1 MPVGWIG
8 LQCVDLKE
16 HLYSFGK
23 PVTELKDLISVTLPM
38 TNSQQVAPTL
48 WRTLSQP
55 IIGLAPMDGVT
66 DSAFRHIVA
75 IQGKPDVVFTEFTN
89 VHDICSGRL
98 KALDSLRYS
107 KAERPVIAQ
116 IYGKD
121 PLLFYQAAHVVCEL
135 GFDGLDINMG
145 CPSKNVASSGSGAG
159 LIRTPNLALEL
170 MDRARTG
177 IQDWADGQ
185 SLTNLGLKSSA
196 LQAIAQL
203 KAEHPELAQRKG
215 RSPIPLSVK
224 TRLGYDCNI
233 INEWSDCLIQGRPE
247 VIAIHGRTLSQMYRG
262 QSDWEAIA
270 LAAQRIR
277 KHGIGVLG
285 NGDIQTLQE
294 ATVRIQESGVNGV
307 LIGRGALGNPWI
319 FQGIHQVRKALSTGT
334 PLELLTPEP
343 SLDEK
348 FRVMIEHAKLFETMH
363 GKERFPRMRKHLG
376 WYCSSFPHAA
386 AMRAQLVRTQSSMDV
401 VNLVNQY
408 KVHALNGQAMTSAV
422 TIGAS

>member
-1 MPVGWIG
+1 MNTSHQQTI
-8 LQCVDLKE
+8 Q
-16 HLYSFGK
+16 SFWQ
-23 PVTELKDLISVTLPM
+23 TLP
-38 TNSQQVAPTL
+38 
-48 WRTLSQP
+48 QP

-66 DSAFRHIVA
+66 DSVFRYIVA
-75 IQGKPDVVFTEFTN
+75 TYGKPDIVFTEFTN
-89 VHDICSGRL
+89 VHDICSGQL

-107 KAERPVIAQ
+107 GVERPVIAQ

-121 PLLFYQAAHVVCEL
+121 PALFYQAAHVVCEL

-170 MDRARTG
+170 MDRAQKG
-177 IQDWADGQ
+177 IQDWGDGQ
-185 SLTNLGLKSSA
+185 SLTNLGLKSGA

-203 KAEHPELAQRKG
+203 KAEHPELSHRKL
-215 RSPIPLSVK
+215 RSAIPLSVK
-224 TRLGYDCNI
+224 TRLGYDCNVI
-233 INEWSDCLIQGRPE
+233 KEWSDCLIQGRPE
-247 VIAIHGRTLSQMYRG
+247 AIAIHGRTLSQMYRG

-270 LAAQRIR
+270 LAAQHIR
-277 KHGIGVLG
+277 GHGIRMLG

-294 ATVRIQESGVNGV
+294 ATTRIRESGVNGV

-319 FQGIHQVRKALSTGT
+319 FQEIHQVRKALSTGA
-334 PLELLTPEP
+334 PLELMTPEP

-386 AMRAQLVRTQSSMDV
+386 AMRSHLVRTHSSQDV
-401 VNLVNQY
+401 VNLVNKYRASTLEGQS
-408 KVHALNGQAMTSAV
+408 HTMEIPAALARS
-422 TIGAS
+422 

>member
-1 MPVGWIG
+1 
-8 LQCVDLKE
+8 
-16 HLYSFGK
+16 
-23 PVTELKDLISVTLPM
+23 M
-38 TNSQQVAPTL
+38 TNSHQTVSSL
-48 WRTLSQP
+48 WRTLPQP

-75 IQGKPDVVFTEFTN
+75 TYGKPDIVFTEFTN

-107 KAERPVIAQ
+107 EVERPVIAQ

-121 PLLFYQAAHVVCEL
+121 PALFYQAAHVVCEL

-170 MDRARTG
+170 MDRARKG
-177 IQDWADGQ
+177 IQDWGDGQ
-185 SLTNLGLKSSA
+185 SLTDLGLKPSA
-196 LQAIAQL
+196 LHAIAQL
-203 KAEHPELAQRKG
+203 KAEHPDLSQRKE

-262 QSDWEAIA
+262 HSDWEAIA
-270 LAAQRIR
+270 LATQRIR
-277 KHGIGVLG
+277 KHGIVVLG
-285 NGDIQTLQE
+285 NGDIQTLEE
-294 ATVRIQESGVNGV
+294 ATARIQESEVNGV

-319 FQGIHQVRKALSTGT
+319 FHGIHQVREAFSTGS
-334 PLELLTPEP
+334 PLKLRTLEP

-348 FRVMIEHAKLFETMH
+348 FQAMINHAQCFEAIH
-363 GKERFPRMRKHLG
+363 GPERFVRMRKHLG

-386 AMRAQLVRTQSSMDV
+386 AMRAQMVRTKGSRDVMDILHIYVKTHTV
-401 VNLVNQY
+401 VETTTL
-408 KVHALNGQAMTSAV
+408 ASTSP
-422 TIGAS
+422 

>member
-1 MPVGWIG
+1 
-8 LQCVDLKE
+8 
-16 HLYSFGK
+16 
-23 PVTELKDLISVTLPM
+23 M
-38 TNSQQVAPTL
+38 TNAPQTIPSI
-48 WRTLSQP
+48 WRTLPQP
-55 IIGLAPMDGVT
+55 VIGLAPMDGVT

-75 IQGKPDVVFTEFTN
+75 TYGKPDIVFTEFTN

-107 KAERPVIAQ
+107 EAERPVIAQ

-121 PLLFYQAAHVVCEL
+121 PALFYQAAHVVCEL

-170 MDRARTG
+170 MDRTRKG

-185 SLTNLGLKSSA
+185 SLADLGLKSSA

-203 KAEHPELAQRKG
+203 KAEHPELTERQK

-247 VIAIHGRTLSQMYRG
+247 VIVIHGRTLSQMYRG
-262 QSDWEAIA
+262 HSDWEAIT
-270 LAAQRIR
+270 LATQHIR
-277 KHGIGVLG
+277 KYGIGVLG
-285 NGDIQTLQE
+285 NGDIQTLEQ
-294 ATVRIQESGVNGV
+294 ATARIQESGVNGV

-319 FQGIHQVRKALSTGT
+319 FQGIHQVHEAFSTGT
-334 PLELLTPEP
+334 PLKLRTLEP
-343 SLDEK
+343 SLEEK
-348 FRVMIEHAKLFETMH
+348 FQAMIKHAKCFEAINGT
-363 GKERFPRMRKHLG
+363 ERFVRMRKHLG

-386 AMRAQLVRTQSSMDV
+386 AMRAHMVRTNGSRDVMDILDAYLKTHMAV
-401 VNLVNQY
+401 E
-408 KVHALNGQAMTSAV
+408 ATASASTS
-422 TIGAS
+422 T

>member
-1 MPVGWIG
+1 
-8 LQCVDLKE
+8 
-16 HLYSFGK
+16 
-23 PVTELKDLISVTLPM
+23 M
-38 TNSQQVAPTL
+38 TNSQQTIPTL
-48 WRTLSQP
+48 WRTLPQP
-55 IIGLAPMDGVT
+55 VIGLAPMDGVT
-66 DSAFRHIVA
+66 DSAFRHIIA
-75 IQGKPDVVFTEFTN
+75 IYGKPDVVFTEFTN
-89 VHDICSGRL
+89 VHDICSGRI

-107 KAERPVIAQ
+107 ALEHPVIAQ

-159 LIRTPNLALEL
+159 LIRTPSLALEL

-203 KAEHPELAQRKG
+203 KAEHPELTQRKV

-270 LAAQRIR
+270 LATQRIR

-319 FQGIHQVRKALSTGT
+319 FQEIQQVRKALSTGSS
-334 PLELLTPEP
+334 LELKTPEP
-343 SLDEK
+343 TLDEK
-348 FRVMIEHAKLFETMH
+348 FQAMINHAQCFESIH
-363 GKERFPRMRKHLG
+363 GQERFVRMRKHLG

-386 AMRAQLVRTQSSMDV
+386 AIRAQMVRTNRSQDV
-401 VNLVNQY
+401 MNIL
-408 KVHALNGQAMTSAV
+408 QAYLAGHTESDTPAF
-422 TIGAS
+422 ASTLA

>member
-1 MPVGWIG
+1 
-8 LQCVDLKE
+8 
-16 HLYSFGK
+16 
-23 PVTELKDLISVTLPM
+23 
-38 TNSQQVAPTL
+38 
-48 WRTLSQP
+48 
-55 IIGLAPMDGVT
+55 MDGVT
-66 DSAFRHIVA
+66 DSAFRHMVA
-75 IQGKPDVVFTEFTN
+75 IHGKPDVVFTEFTN

-98 KALDSLRYS
+98 KTLDSLRYS
-107 KAERPVIAQ
+107 KAERPIIAQ

-121 PLLFYQAAHVVCEL
+121 PFLFYQAAHVVCEL

-170 MDRARTG
+170 MDKARKG
-177 IQDWADGQ
+177 IQDWAEGQ
-185 SLTNLGLKSSA
+185 SLVDVGLKSSA

-203 KAEHPELAQRKG
+203 KAEHPELTHRKK

-224 TRLGYDCNI
+224 TRLGYDRNI
-233 INEWSDCLIQGRPE
+233 IDEWSDCLIQGRPE

-294 ATVRIQESGVNGV
+294 ATTRIQESGVNGV

-319 FQGIHQVRKALSTGT
+319 FQGIPQVRKALSTGS
-334 PLELLTPEP
+334 PLELKASEP

-348 FRVMIEHAKLFETMH
+348 FQAMINHAQCFETIH
-363 GKERFPRMRKHLG
+363 GPERFVRMRKHLG

-386 AMRAQLVRTQSSMDV
+386 AMRAQMVRTNGSQDV
-401 VNLVNQY
+401 MKILDTYRNTHMGLQNP
-408 KVHALNGQAMTSAV
+408 AV
-422 TIGAS
+422 AFTLT

>member
-1 MPVGWIG
+1 
-8 LQCVDLKE
+8 
-16 HLYSFGK
+16 
-23 PVTELKDLISVTLPM
+23 M
-38 TNSQQVAPTL
+38 THSPQTVSTL
-48 WRTLSQP
+48 WRTLPQP

-66 DSAFRHIVA
+66 DSAFRHMVA
-75 IQGKPDVVFTEFTN
+75 IHGKPDVVFTEFTN

-107 KAERPVIAQ
+107 TLEHPVIAQ

-170 MDRARTG
+170 MDKARAG

-203 KAEHPELAQRKG
+203 KTEHPELAQRTV
-215 RSPIPLSVK
+215 RSAIPLSVK
-224 TRLGYDCNI
+224 TRLGYDGNI

-262 QSDWEAIA
+262 RSDWEAIA
-270 LAAQRIR
+270 LATQRIR

-294 ATVRIQESGVNGV
+294 ATVRIQESGGNGV

-319 FQGIHQVRKALSTGT
+319 FQGISQVRNALSTGS
-334 PLELLTPEP
+334 PLKFRHLEP
-343 SLDEK
+343 SLDKK
-348 FRVMIEHAKLFETMH
+348 FQAMIDHAQYFEAIH
-363 GKERFPRMRKHLG
+363 GPERFVRMRKHLG

-386 AMRAQLVRTQSSMDV
+386 AMRAQMVRTNGTQDV
-401 VNLVNQY
+401 MKILATYRNRHMVLGNHGV
-408 KVHALNGQAMTSAV
+408 AFTS
-422 TIGAS
+422 T

>member
-1 MPVGWIG
+1 M
-8 LQCVDLKE
+8 
-16 HLYSFGK
+16 
-23 PVTELKDLISVTLPM
+23 
-38 TNSQQVAPTL
+38 
-48 WRTLSQP
+48 
-55 IIGLAPMDGVT
+55 IGLAPMDGVT
-66 DSAFRHIVA
+66 DSAFRHIIA
-75 IQGKPDVVFTEFTN
+75 IYGKPDVVFTEFTN

-107 KAERPVIAQ
+107 ALEHPVIAQ

-203 KAEHPELAQRKG
+203 KAEHPELAQRTV

-270 LAAQRIR
+270 LATQRIQ

-319 FQGIHQVRKALSTGT
+319 FQGIQQVRKALSTGSS
-334 PLELLTPEP
+334 LELLTPEP

-348 FRVMIEHAKLFETMH
+348 FRVMINHAQCFESIH
-363 GKERFPRMRKHLG
+363 GQERFVRMRKHLG

-386 AMRAQLVRTQSSMDV
+386 DMRAQMVRTNGSQDV
-401 VNLVNQY
+401 MNIL
-408 KVHALNGQAMTSAV
+408 QAYLAGNTESDTPAF
-422 TIGAS
+422 ASTLA

>member
-1 MPVGWIG
+1 
-8 LQCVDLKE
+8 
-16 HLYSFGK
+16 
-23 PVTELKDLISVTLPM
+23 M
-38 TNSQQVAPTL
+38 THSPHTGSTL
-48 WRTLSQP
+48 WRTLPQP

-66 DSAFRHIVA
+66 DSAFRHMVA
-75 IQGKPDVVFTEFTN
+75 IHGKPDVVFTEFTN

-107 KAERPVIAQ
+107 IAERPVIAQ

-121 PLLFYQAAHVVCEL
+121 PALFYQAAHVVCEL

-170 MDRARTG
+170 MDRARKG

-185 SLTNLGLKSSA
+185 SLLELGLKASA

-203 KAEHPELAQRKG
+203 KAEHPELTQGKK

-224 TRLGYDCNI
+224 TRLGYDSNI
-233 INEWSDCLIQGRPE
+233 IDEWSDCLIQGRPE
-247 VIAIHGRTLSQMYRG
+247 VIAIHGRTLAQMYRG

-294 ATVRIQESGVNGV
+294 AKTRIQESGVNGV

-319 FQGIHQVRKALSTGT
+319 FQGISQVRNALSTGS
-334 PLELLTPEP
+334 PLKLMALEP

-348 FRVMIEHAKLFETMH
+348 FQAMISHARYFEAIH
-363 GKERFPRMRKHLG
+363 GHERFVRMRKHLG

-386 AMRAQLVRTQSSMDV
+386 AMRAQMVRTNGSQDV
-401 VNLVNQY
+401 IDIL
-408 KVHALNGQAMTSAV
+408 HAYLNAHTMVESPALTSTPA
-422 TIGAS
+422 

>member
-1 MPVGWIG
+1 
-8 LQCVDLKE
+8 
-16 HLYSFGK
+16 
-23 PVTELKDLISVTLPM
+23 M
-38 TNSQQVAPTL
+38 TNPSQTLPTL

-66 DSAFRHIVA
+66 DSAFRHMVA

-170 MDRARTG
+170 MDRARKG

-185 SLTNLGLKSSA
+185 SLVDLGLKSGA

-203 KAEHPELAQRKG
+203 KAEHPELTQRKG

-233 INEWSDCLIQGRPE
+233 IDEWSDCLIQGRPE

-262 QSDWEAIA
+262 QSDWEAIT

-294 ATVRIQESGVNGV
+294 ATTRIQESGVNGV

-319 FQGIHQVRKALSTGT
+319 FQGIHQVRKAISTGSS
-334 PLELLTPEP
+334 LELRAPEP

-348 FRVMIEHAKLFETMH
+348 FQAMINHAQCFEAIH
-363 GKERFPRMRKHLG
+363 GPERFVRMRKHLG
-376 WYCSSFPHAA
+376 WYCSGFPHAA
-386 AMRAQLVRTQSSMDV
+386 AMRAQLVRTQSTADV
-401 VNLVNQY
+401 VNLIDQY
-408 KVHALNGQAMTSAV
+408 QARALDNRNLGIPA
-422 TIGAS
+422 TIAAS